1 MNLPLT
7 KGSILV
13 LKGCGAKGCHG
24 IPEVGN
30 VPISGKLIIQGV

>member
-24 IPEVGN
+24 IPEVG
-30 VPISGKLIIQGV
+30 VVVQ